1 MATRKTTHPPE
12 PPAGPRPDWW
22 PTLKA
27 QSFAEGVQEADRYIA
42 NAEANARQ
50 AGVHPVDPD
59 RFLDAKYSSTAAQQ
73 GYMAAMILVDG
84 FVASCPLD
92 AINFAPDPRT
102 FQPSDRYPTLQEAE
116 KARREAFLAHGL
128 NGMHAYRDL
137 LKLAFSEGVADLY
150 MTVYDKLHVKAHYQQ
165 DEDIAEYQKGFQALL
180 NFKTQFTEQG
190 RKKLEAAGITA

>member
-128 NGMHAYRDL
+128 NGMHAYVNF
-137 LKLAFSEGVADLY
+137 LKLTFSE
-150 MTVYDKLHVKAHYQQ
+150 KLANLFRKICLQLHIASHYQQ
-165 DEDIAEYQKGFQALL
+165 DEEVAGFKWGFQILKDYQA
-180 NFKTQFTEQG
+180 KFTAEA
-190 RKKLEAAGITA
+190 RKQLEAAGAGA